1 MITPRNLYF
10 VIFCLFLSVPNLV
23 LSQDTTDIYSKSS
36 TQEYAAYLLAS
47 GQYQLAALEYQRL
60 SILDPVSKAY
70 KEKTAEAMYK
80 GGLFESLSDFVT
92 IKNGNCSSP
101 ENLAKYHMAANL
113 NLGNYS
119 ALDSM
124 MRCNASLSENI
135 KQHFE
140 VVSLA
145 YKGKWKNAYSLSSQ
159 YNENPFITKYSI
171 ILGNA
176 AEEKRVSPLLAGVM
190 SGIIPGSGK
199 FYARDWKNG
208 LISLV
213 FIGVLGYQS
222 YYGFNQKGLESG
234 LGWVYGTLGFGFYI
248 GNVVGSV
255 SSANRYNA
263 LKNQS
268 LINRFKPY
276 LLP

>member
-1 MITPRNLYF
+1 MLLSIPSL
-10 VIFCLFLSVPNLV
+10 VIA
-23 LSQDTTDIYSKSS
+23 QETIDIYSKSS
-36 TQEYAAYLLAS
+36 TEEYAAYLLAS

-60 SILDPVSKAY
+60 SILDPISKAY

-92 IKNGNCSSP
+92 LKNGNCSAPQS
-101 ENLAKYHMAANL
+101 LAKYHMAANL
-113 NLGNYS
+113 NLGDYL

-124 MRCNASLSENI
+124 MKCNALLSEDI

-145 YKGKWKNAYSLSSQ
+145 YEGKWKSAYSLASD
-159 YNENPFITKYSI
+159 YNQNPFIKNYSI

-208 LISLV
+208 RISLV

-263 LKNQS
+263 QKNQK
-268 LINRFKPY
+268 LINRFRPY
-276 LLP
+276 ILP